1 ISTSCLALSAL
12 CSPTGVVASV
22 TCIGTDIVM
31 RVFGQMTDDEELEK
45 AEEVLK
51 VGGAIERIG

>member
-1 ISTSCLALSAL
+1 MTLSAL